1 LPEDDNTIF
10 LVPRLSLYLL
20 VSRVSQSYERK
31 LECLIRKKLKDL
43 RKEILLLSKSIIDN
57 FEYFKVKLLMW
68 VMRFPPLT
76 PTPFTDNAIAT
87 TEKANHVLGQTTN
100 AILGGLSAVGAA
112 IGDVCEAPN
121 G

>member
-1 LPEDDNTIF
+1 M
-10 LVPRLSLYLL
+10 
-20 VSRVSQSYERK
+20 
-31 LECLIRKKLKDL
+31 C
-43 RKEILLLSKSIIDN
+43 
-57 FEYFKVKLLMW
+57 
-68 VMRFPPLT
+68 FPPLT